1 MKAMKLRIPAILA
14 STSFIAAIA
23 LSAHADEPLS
33 SKMGANA
40 AIDAKTGKL
49 TLVLKGKEAG
59 VYVNTEYPTKCTL
72 TGADGGTVEKPELTK
87 ADAKFEDAGKP
98 GKAKSATFTVGATK
112 KVTGSCKMVACSD
125 SGCSAPF
132 SINFATP

>member
-1 MKAMKLRIPAILA
+1 MSPRIPALA
-14 STSFIAAIA
+14 ATTAFVIGIAI
-23 LSAHADEPLS
+23 SAHADEALS
-33 SKMGANA
+33 SKMGATA
-40 AIDAKTGKL
+40 SIDAKTGKL

-59 VYVNTEYPTKCTL
+59 IYVNTEYPTKCTL
-72 TGADGGTVEKPELTK
+72 AGADGGTVEKAELNK